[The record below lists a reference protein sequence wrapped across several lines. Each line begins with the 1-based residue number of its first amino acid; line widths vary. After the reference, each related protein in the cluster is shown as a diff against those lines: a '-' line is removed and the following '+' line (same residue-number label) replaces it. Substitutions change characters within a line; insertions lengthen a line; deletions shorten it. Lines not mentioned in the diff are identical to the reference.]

1 MADEL
6 AGIKAGD
13 EVRILQW
20 TRHRSGAARR
30 YSLPPGGAAGRV
42 TRTAKR
48 YGWAVFDEIGPAGAP
63 DREREIAFE
72 LETGIVRADTDGYY
86 VRTPGQLELA
96 ERAKVAVFTLENHG
110 ITISTAGRRALT
122 TGQLEE
128 LAAVV
133 KAWEEAGS

>member
-1 MADEL
+1 MDGEL
-6 AGIKAGD
+6 VGIRAGD

-20 TRHRSGAARR
+20 TRHRSGAPRR
-30 YSLPPGGAAGRV
+30 YHLPPGGAAGRV
-42 TRTAKR
+42 TRTGKR
-48 YGWAVFDEIGPAGAP
+48 YGWAVFEEVGPPGGE

-96 ERAKVAVFTLENHG
+96 ERAKMALFILENHG

-122 TGQLEE
+122 TTQLEE

-133 KAWEEAGS
+133 KAWEARP